1 VNDRT
6 RSLGRE
12 IVYVFSFLE
21 STGKGSSIMMGWN
34 STWWYATMR
43 YCDED
48 GFDIWENAGK
58 GSADALVF
66 RIICAYYLLAIPPGV
81 EINPLFSLSV
91 HYGEA
96 FITFR

>member
-1 VNDRT
+1 
-6 RSLGRE
+6 
-12 IVYVFSFLE
+12 
-21 STGKGSSIMMGWN
+21 
-34 STWWYATMR
+34 MR

>member
-1 VNDRT
+1 
-6 RSLGRE
+6 
-12 IVYVFSFLE
+12 
-21 STGKGSSIMMGWN
+21 MMGWN

-43 YCDED
+43 YCDEE

-58 GSADALVF
+58 GSADVLVF
-66 RIICAYYLLAIPPGV
+66 RIICAYYLPAISPGV

-91 HYGEA
+91 YYGEA